1 MNEELEKELFG
12 IFICSI
18 IGYALISWFFA
29 IVLFAYEI
37 YEMFVVPINNNLL
50 FSGLTIPHNLF
61 VQQYTPIP
69 INQFIEDELILIVP
83 PAIILGLLYYINKK
97 DDNK

>member
-1 MNEELEKELFG
+1 
-12 IFICSI
+12 
-18 IGYALISWFFA
+18 
-29 IVLFAYEI
+29 
-37 YEMFVVPINNNLL
+37 MFVVPINNNLL

-97 DDNK
+97 DDNE